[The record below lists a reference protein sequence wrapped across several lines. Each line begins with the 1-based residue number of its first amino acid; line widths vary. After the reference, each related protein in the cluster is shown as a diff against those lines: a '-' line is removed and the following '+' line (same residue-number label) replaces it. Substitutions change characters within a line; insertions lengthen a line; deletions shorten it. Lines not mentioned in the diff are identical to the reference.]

1 MVMTNNDRV
10 LTINSLLGA
19 KDNLDVLPRYP
30 YTQEEVHLTCRGLL
44 TNAYCEG
51 TDKVGCFVY
60 LPEVKDRGYVNAFFG
75 RDGELIT
82 AYCTKNDLP
91 MSILEQIDFA
101 LTMTRE
107 FKA

>member
-1 MVMTNNDRV
+1 MIMADKERV
-10 LTINSLLGA
+10 LTVNELLG
-19 KDNLDVLPRYP
+19 DDDVN
-30 YTQEEVHLTCRGLL
+30 EEVHLTCRGLL
-44 TNAYCEG
+44 TNAYREG
-51 TDKVGCFVY
+51 ANKFGCFVY
-60 LPEVKDRGYVNAFFG
+60 LPEIHDRGYVNAFFG

-107 FKA
+107 FKARIRSLPKK